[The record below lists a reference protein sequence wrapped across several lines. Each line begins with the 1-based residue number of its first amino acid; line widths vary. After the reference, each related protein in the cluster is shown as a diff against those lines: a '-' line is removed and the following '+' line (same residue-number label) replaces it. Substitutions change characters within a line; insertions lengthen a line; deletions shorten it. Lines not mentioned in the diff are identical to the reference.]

1 MRLQFFTSM
10 RSSMLKWLVLAAA
23 LLIGLIVIVQLYW
36 LTKVYSFE
44 QKQFNTNVVKSL
56 RGVFEDLEMN
66 DDPSL
71 SLQQLIHNPA
81 NDYYM
86 FKADTLPE
94 QDSLTHYIRKEFGDF
109 DVLTDVKLGAYSL
122 KEKKYIYEEYIP
134 TVASGFN
141 ITQVIGLPVFAKDY
155 DHILLYFPHRYQYI
169 LGQMNFWIISSVA
182 LFLALIGL
190 AISLFYFYRQKF
202 LAEVQKDFVNNFT
215 HEFKTPLAV
224 IKIASDTLARDDIGQ
239 KPDRLKRYTAIIQ
252 NQTSHLQNQ
261 VEKLLKSASAENKK
275 FPIDKEAI
283 QPAKLIE
290 QALNKLQPLIEQK
303 KALIELKVENY
314 ETNIQADEGH
324 LELAIINILENAL
337 KYSSSPHIVVE
348 TGKEESDYFISIKDN
363 GIGMEKKYLKNIFKK
378 FYRIPTGN
386 VHDVKGFGLGLNF
399 VKRIMDGHGGKIR
412 VNSLPGIGTEFRL
425 LLPFQTNYK

>member
-1 MRLQFFTSM
+1 
-10 RSSMLKWLVLAAA
+10 MLKWLVLSATV
-23 LLIGLIVIVQLYW
+23 LIGLIVIVQLYW

-81 NDYYM
+81 DDYYL
-86 FKADTLPE
+86 FKADTIPE
-94 QDSLTHYIRKEFGDF
+94 QDSLTYYIRREFGDF
-109 DVLTDVKLGAYSL
+109 DVLTDVKLGAYSSTL
-122 KEKKYIYEEYIP
+122 KKYVYEGYIP
-134 TVASGFN
+134 TAASGFHV
-141 ITQVIGLPVFAKDY
+141 TPALGLPVFSQDY
-155 DHILLYFPHRYQYI
+155 DHILLYFPHRSQYI
-169 LGQMNFWIISSVA
+169 LSEMNFWITSSVA

-224 IKIASDTLARDDIGQ
+224 IRIASDVLAQNDISQ
-239 KPDRLKRYTAIIQ
+239 KPERLIRYASIIQ
-252 NQTSHLQNQ
+252 NQTTHLQNQ

-275 FPIDKEAI
+275 FPIDKENV
-283 QPAKLIE
+283 QPARLIE

-303 KALIELKVENY
+303 RATVELKVDSY
-314 ETNIQADEGH
+314 ETNIHADEGH

-337 KYSSSPHIVVE
+337 KYSNSPHIIVE

-363 GIGMEKKYLKNIFKK
+363 GIGIEKKYLKNIFKK
-378 FYRIPTGN
+378 FYRVPTGN

-399 VKRIMDGHGGKIR
+399 VKRIIDGHDGKIR
-412 VNSLPGIGTEFRL
+412 VHSLPGIGTEFRL
-425 LLPFQTNYK
+425 LIPY